1 MKTVHLISDSRE
13 YDAALISLADAA
25 TVCAKLRKW
34 FVVGGHMVN
43 LHILRV
49 GLDAPLRLTH
59 DADIAVEI
67 RMIRRGTILEK
78 LRELGYRNRTYPN
91 RFDREITPGGPVASI
106 DLVVAS
112 YSTKHMPNL
121 DADEIVVDGMPVVD
135 EALGRDPVELRLIG
149 DRTDGVRMDMVVRIP
164 DIMSAI
170 AMKSFAVAE
179 RPYVNDAV
187 DLAYLIEVAHA
198 EGVTKWPRGKAYQIA
213 AVQLSAQFDQP
224 GTALA
229 LAAEDPAAQARLREL
244 TRGFTR

>member
-13 YDAALISLADAA
+13 YDAALVSLADAA
-25 TVCAKLRKW
+25 VIGAKLRKW

-59 DADIAVEI
+59 DADLAVEI

-78 LRELGYRNRTYPN
+78 LRDLGYRNRTYPN
-91 RFDREITPGGPVASI
+91 RFDRELTPGGPVASI

-112 YSTKHMPNL
+112 YSTKHVPNM
-121 DADEIVVDGMPVVD
+121 DADEIVVDGMPVID
-135 EALGRDPVELRLIG
+135 EALDLEPVHLHLIG
-149 DRTDGVRMDMVVRIP
+149 DRSDGVRMEMDVRIP

-187 DLAYLIEVAHA
+187 DLAYLLEVAHA
-198 EGVTKWPRGKAYQIA
+198 DGSTKWPRGKAYQVA
-213 AVQLSAQFDQP
+213 AVQLAAQFDLP

-229 LAAEDPAAQARLREL
+229 LATADPTAQARLREL
-244 TRGFTR
+244 TRSLSR